1 MTDSAH
7 QHLDR
12 FVGTWTTE
20 ATHPQMPGVVVHGTA
35 TFEWLEG
42 EHFLIQ
48 RARTDHEDFPDS
60 IAIIGITGTDRVD
73 PRNTGDAEARLRMS
87 YFDSRGV
94 SRVYDV
100 GVDDTTLRFSRM
112 ASGFSQRFVGTLA
125 NNGDTLAGRWQLC
138 EDDKNWRD
146 DLEITYRRNV

>member
-1 MTDSAH
+1 MTDTAH
-7 QHLDR
+7 HHLAR
-12 FVGTWTTE
+12 FVGSWTTE

-35 TFEWLEG
+35 DFEWLEG

-48 RARTDHEDFPDS
+48 RARTDHKDFPDS

-73 PRNTGDAEARLRMS
+73 PKKTGDAEARLCMS

-100 GVDDTTLRFSRM
+100 NVDADTLRFSRT
-112 ASGFSQRFVGTLA
+112 APELSQRFVGTLTD
-125 NNGDTLAGRWQLC
+125 NGNTLAGRWQMC
-138 EDDKNWRD
+138 EDDKHWRD
-146 DLEITYRRNV
+146 DLAITYRRKR